1 MLSKAKASLRRRSAV
16 PPPEEVTEGD
26 ASEEQ
31 EQEQELFIH
40 SWLQAAGTL
49 EQGEPPRLVILTEL
63 QW

>member
-1 MLSKAKASLRRRSAV
+1 MLSKAKASLRRQSAV
-16 PPPEEVTEGD
+16 PPPEEGTEGD
-26 ASEEQ
+26 ASE